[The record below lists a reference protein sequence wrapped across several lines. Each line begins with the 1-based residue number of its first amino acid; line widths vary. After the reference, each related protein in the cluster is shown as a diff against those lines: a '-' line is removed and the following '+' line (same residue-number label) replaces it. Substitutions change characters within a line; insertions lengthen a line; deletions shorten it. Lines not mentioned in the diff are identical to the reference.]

1 MFTKPKP
8 ISPSFRNALLS
19 ETKAHSPTG
28 GSRSRDFA
36 AIPRKR
42 LRFKLESARGELVV
56 PHGFNPPAESDC
68 RSVLQMKVPLDIHT
82 SLWALTDPSGS
93 ARVRRLLPQ
102 ADARIG
108 RIESWD
114 LIKAQPGKIALPRPT
129 GSYVMSKL
137 GPNRVRILDAKPHHR
152 RRIELLPDQHREP
165 LRADAACARLRG
177 ELSIVSGRSHFR
189 AVIRIAGMW

>member
-56 PHGFNPPAESDC
+56 PHGFKPPRRKRLQVCSTNESPAGHPHVAMGIDGSIRVGAGAKTFAASRC
-68 RSVLQMKVPLDIHT
+68 SDRQDRVVGPDQSAARENSVAP
-82 SLWALTDPSGS
+82 A
-93 ARVRRLLPQ
+93 
-102 ADARIG
+102 
-108 RIESWD
+108 
-114 LIKAQPGKIALPRPT
+114 
-129 GSYVMSKL
+129 
-137 GPNRVRILDAKPHHR
+137 NRV
-152 RRIELLPDQHREP
+152 
-165 LRADAACARLRG
+165 LRDVEARTQQSSNSRCKAASPSADR
-177 ELSIVSGRSHFR
+177 V
-189 AVIRIAGMW
+189 VAGSTS